1 MKTALIFS
9 GQGSQYVG
17 MNEIFINNY
26 NEIAQKFFDLSNQ
39 ILKYNIQDLISNG
52 PVEKLN
58 NTKYTQPSIFII
70 SAIAYEI
77 FKNKGINA
85 DFCAGHSVGEITALY
100 AAGALSF
107 KEALLF
113 IQERADYME
122 MASKKNPGKML
133 ALIKPSDKSV
143 KSIIQKDQSICVANI
158 NSSNQIILSGSVD
171 SINEIIPFCKKEKIK
186 CILLPVSG
194 AFHSDLMKSASD
206 SLLNTLNQLNLVDS
220 MMPIYQNINALP
232 QSSNEML
239 RRNLKNQI
247 ISTVKWKQT
256 IENMIKDKAVKFIEI
271 GPKKILT
278 NLLKKSHPN
287 IECYSIEELILSE

>member
-17 MNEIFINNY
+17 MNKIFVNNY

-58 NTKYTQPSIFII
+58 NTKYTQPSIFVI

-107 KEALLF
+107 EEALLF

-122 MASKKNPGKML
+122 TASKKNPGKML
-133 ALIKPSDKSV
+133 ALIKPNDKSV
-143 KSIIQKDQSICVANI
+143 KSM
-158 NSSNQIILSGSVD
+158 
-171 SINEIIPFCKKEKIK
+171 F
-186 CILLPVSG
+186 
-194 AFHSDLMKSASD
+194 
-206 SLLNTLNQLNLVDS
+206 
-220 MMPIYQNINALP
+220 
-232 QSSNEML
+232 
-239 RRNLKNQI
+239 
-247 ISTVKWKQT
+247 
-256 IENMIKDKAVKFIEI
+256 KAVFVDF
-271 GPKKILT
+271 
-278 NLLKKSHPN
+278 
-287 IECYSIEELILSE
+287 